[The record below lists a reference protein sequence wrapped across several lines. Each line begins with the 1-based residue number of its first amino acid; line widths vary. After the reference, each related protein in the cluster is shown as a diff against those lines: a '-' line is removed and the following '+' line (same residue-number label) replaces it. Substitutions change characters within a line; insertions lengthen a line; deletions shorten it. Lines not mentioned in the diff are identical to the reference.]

1 MTNAQNR
8 NAAGTL
14 RPTACTQCMV
24 HPDVQGSCAPREA
37 KRSCEA
43 KRSFARRSSL
53 VFGGTALALALGGM
67 SAQVSAQEKVLRIA
81 MTAAD
86 IPRTLGQ
93 PDQGFEGNRFTGI
106 PMYDALTHWDLSKA
120 DAPSVLIPGL
130 ATSWAVDAKDRSKW
144 VFKLRSGVKFH
155 DGSDFNADAVVWN
168 VQKVLDK
175 GAPHFDPS
183 QIGVTT
189 SRMPTLRSAR
199 KIDNLTVELTTS
211 EPDAF
216 LPLNLT
222 NLFMASPAH
231 WAAKLAAVPA
241 SVSDPAE
248 RAKQAWAAFAAD
260 ASGSG
265 PFRMTRFVARE
276 RLELAANKNYWDPAR
291 VPKVDR
297 VVLLPMPEANA
308 RTAALL
314 SGQVDWI
321 EAPAPDAIAQIRQ
334 RGFSVYSN
342 AQPHVWPWQLS
353 FADGSP
359 WLDKRV
365 RHAANLCV
373 DREGLQKLLG
383 GMMAIP
389 KGTVP
394 PGHPWWGNPKFDI
407 KYDVAAARKLM
418 GDAGFSSTKPLKV
431 KVQISASGSGQMQPL
446 PMNEFVQQS
455 LKQCYFDVDFDVI
468 EWNTLFT
475 NWRKGAKDPSAN
487 GANATN
493 VSFAAMDPFFAMVR
507 FTSSATVPPT
517 SNNWGYFVNKE
528 FDDLI
533 AAARTSFDDKARD
546 AALARLHARI
556 VEEAPFV
563 WIAHD
568 VGPRAMSAR
577 VKGVVQ
583 PRSWFID
590 IAPMSLQ

>member
-1 MTNAQNR
+1 MKFNA
-8 NAAGTL
+8 T
-14 RPTACTQCMV
+14 
-24 HPDVQGSCAPREA
+24 
-37 KRSCEA
+37 
-43 KRSFARRSSL
+43 ARRCGIVVKGL
-53 VFGGTALALALGGM
+53 TALAICFGAGVTG
-67 SAQVSAQEKVLRIA
+67 SAQAQEKVLRIA

-120 DAPSVLIPGL
+120 DAPSILIPGL
-130 ATSWAVDAKDRSKW
+130 ALSWSVDAKDKTKW
-144 VFKLRSGVKFH
+144 VFKLRPNVKFH
-155 DGSDFNADAVVWN
+155 DGSAFNADAVVWN
-168 VQKVLDK
+168 VRKVLDK
-175 GAPHFDPS
+175 DAVHFDAS
-183 QIGVTT
+183 QVGVTA
-189 SRMPTLRSAR
+189 SRMPTLRTAR
-199 KIDNLTVELTTS
+199 KIDDLTVELTTS
-211 EPDAF
+211 EPDSF

-231 WAAKLAAVPA
+231 WQKKFDAAAGATPA
-241 SVSDPAE
+241 DK
-248 RAKQAWAAFAAD
+248 AKTAWTAFAAD

-265 PFRMTRFVARE
+265 PFKMTRFVARE
-276 RLELAANKNYWDPAR
+276 RLEVAANKAYWDPAR
-291 VPKVDR
+291 VPKIDR
-297 VVLLPMPEANA
+297 VVMIPMPEANA

-321 EAPAPDAIAQIRQ
+321 EAPSPDAMAQIQ
-334 RGFSVYSN
+334 SRGNKIYFN
-342 AQPHVWPWQLS
+342 QQPHVWPWQLS
-353 FADGSP
+353 FAEGSP

-373 DREGLQKLLG
+373 DRTGLLKLLG
-383 GMMAIP
+383 GMMSVP

-407 KYDVAAARKLM
+407 TYDPDAAKKLM
-418 GDAGFSSTKPLKV
+418 SEAGWSAAKPLKV

-455 LKQCYFDVDFDVI
+455 LKACYFDVQFDVI

-507 FTSSATVPPT
+507 FTSTKTFPPT
-517 SNNWGYFVNKE
+517 SNNWGYFGNAE
-528 FDDLI
+528 FDKLI
-533 AAARTSFDDKARD
+533 ADARGSFDDKARD
-546 AALARLHARI
+546 AALAKLHARI

-568 VGPRAMSAR
+568 VGPRAMSAK

-590 IAPMSLQ
+590 IATMSMD